1 VVSGMGNVLLAFMP
15 GLILFSMLF
24 VLQRVFY
31 ALGDTR
37 TPFFMQCVQSGLFVI
52 GALACIALPSSLIGV
67 GIAAVTSIAGSAQAV
82 VAIVLVRRRIGGIDG
97 RRVFVRHLQYLGLAI
112 IAGLVG
118 VAVVFALGGFSA
130 NGFGQADKVGAV
142 VTVVAAGLS
151 MAVVYLGLLAA
162 FRNPELGAATATIT
176 SRFRRSH

>member
-1 VVSGMGNVLLAFMP
+1 MGDVILAFMP

-31 ALGDTR
+31 ALGNTR

-52 GALACIALPSSLIGV
+52 GALACISLPTQWIGV
-67 GIAAVTSIAGSAQAV
+67 GIAAVTSVAGSAQAI

-97 RRVFVRHLQYLGLAI
+97 RIVFLRHLQYLGLALV
-112 IAGLVG
+112 AGAVGLV
-118 VAVVFALGGFSA
+118 VVFALGGFSA
-130 NGFGQADKVGAV
+130 DGFGESGKVGAV
-142 VTVVAAGLS
+142 VTVLAAGAV

-162 FRNPELGAATATIT
+162 FRNPELRTARNTLMA
-176 SRFRRSH
+176 RFRRGK